1 MKTREKLGNWPESW
15 APSLWKGW
23 VASALFV
30 MGVVLVL
37 LQVLRDTPVSEA
49 TLGLLRNNPP
59 WPLWL
64 TLLPCVFAIFG
75 LSAAFIWLLQVWD
88 DKRIDD
94 AEKQLKLAADDAQKQ
109 LKAIAEEKSSIEAEK
124 ITLEKDLQ
132 TNVFSLQNLKRDYEI
147 SERSRRLD
155 LITGVPNFLAWSADL
170 TEWTKTG
177 RIDTLSLILIDID
190 KLKWLNERN
199 RECADLVL
207 RYFAQETIN
216 SMRRDE
222 QIYKSSA
229 KMYRNYQG
237 GDEFFFVIN
246 GDVFDAIGFANRL
259 RDRVYSYQSKIRET
273 ILIRYLTENDVNSFK
288 LSFSAAVIGQGKLS
302 LSDAYEVLERA
313 KRSSKS
319 RLLVVFD
326 SAYEEPLAQREKM
339 EKMKENVRKK
349 LIELQPKVDGGDKE
363 SKEIHEAL
371 VKDEGKLEKDINV
384 LKKAEQLFAV

>member
-1 MKTREKLGNWPESW
+1 VKTREKLGNWPESW
-15 APSLWKGW
+15 APRLWKGW
-23 VASALFV
+23 VASALSV

-64 TLLPCVFAIFG
+64 TLLPSVIAIFG

-124 ITLEKDLQ
+124 VTLEKDLQ

-155 LITGVPNFLAWSADL
+155 LITGVPNFVAWSADL

-177 RIDTLSLILIDID
+177 RIDILSLILIDID

-222 QIYKSSA
+222 
-229 KMYRNYQG
+229 
-237 GDEFFFVIN
+237 
-246 GDVFDAIGFANRL
+246 
-259 RDRVYSYQSKIRET
+259 
-273 ILIRYLTENDVNSFK
+273 
-288 LSFSAAVIGQGKLS
+288 
-302 LSDAYEVLERA
+302 
-313 KRSSKS
+313 
-319 RLLVVFD
+319 
-326 SAYEEPLAQREKM
+326 
-339 EKMKENVRKK
+339 
-349 LIELQPKVDGGDKE
+349 
-363 SKEIHEAL
+363 
-371 VKDEGKLEKDINV
+371 
-384 LKKAEQLFAV
+384 